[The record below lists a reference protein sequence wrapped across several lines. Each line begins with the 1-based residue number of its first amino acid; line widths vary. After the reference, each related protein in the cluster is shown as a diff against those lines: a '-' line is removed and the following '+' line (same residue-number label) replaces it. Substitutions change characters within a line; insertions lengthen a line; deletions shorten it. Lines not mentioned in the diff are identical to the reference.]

1 MTNDPQRA
9 SFSGLR
15 AGLRLSLCLVSV
27 LPVLPFA
34 IVARAVGVVGGA
46 RVERWSLRMG
56 VGCQALWARLIL
68 RVLGVRIEHDGAPP
82 RMRCVV
88 TSNHLSY
95 VDIVVLAYLF
105 PGRFVAKHE
114 IAGWP
119 VFGVLS
125 RSVATIFI
133 ERGRRR
139 DVVRVGHAMRETL
152 DAGMSVLLF
161 PEGGTSR
168 GLGVQRFHSAL
179 FESAA
184 QEQLPCLPVAIH
196 YETPAG
202 ELPAGDSV
210 CWWGGVPLG
219 RHLWGC
225 MGVTRI
231 VAKVR
236 WNPEP
241 CVDSDRKR
249 LASRAEHC
257 VRELFE
263 PVTQGSPIPPEEAPT
278 GALS

>member
-1 MTNDPQRA
+1 MMSAGQRA

-15 AGLRLSLCLVSV
+15 AGMRLSLALVSV

-34 IVARAVGVVGGA
+34 LMARAVGVVGGG

-56 VGCQALWARLIL
+56 VGCQALWARLVL
-68 RVLGVRIEHDGAPP
+68 FSLGVRIERDGAPP

-88 TSNHLSY
+88 ISNHLSY
-95 VDIVVLAYLF
+95 VDIVVLAHLF

-119 VFGVLS
+119 LFGLLS

-139 DVVRVGHAMRETL
+139 DVVRVGRAMRETL

-168 GLGVQRFHSAL
+168 GLEVQRFHSAL
-179 FESAA
+179 FQSAA

-196 YETPAG
+196 YETPEG
-202 ELPAGDSV
+202 EIPAGDSV

-225 MGVTRI
+225 MGLTRI

-236 WNPEP
+236 WSSEP
-241 CVDSDRKR
+241 CMDSDRKR
-249 LASRAEHC
+249 LASRTEQC
-257 VRELFE
+257 VRSLFE
-263 PVTQGSPIPPEEAPT
+263 PVAQGSP
-278 GALS
+278 LSPQESR